1 MKSLYRMLVF
11 GTLLTVTYPLC
22 AQQSPVYSHYFLNP
36 FLYNPS
42 FVASNGYT
50 EVYLNYRSQWAGV
63 EGSPTTGT
71 LSVHLPLSYR
81 AGLAFTGYQDK
92 AGALKTTT
100 GLATFAYQV
109 YLGNNINDNHKI
121 AFGLSAGVTS
131 ASIQAGDGYANDPVV
146 GTTSSLEGQ
155 FGVHYQRGNFKLAFA
170 IPRLFNTYVAS
181 ENSFNKVGISQVR
194 NTISSVSYGIY
205 FSQRIVFE
213 PMIIYRTND
222 NTSAQLEGLGSL
234 KINDIAWFGASY
246 RQNYGAAAFAGTNIK
261 DKLKVGYAYEFA
273 AGRKSSL
280 GSGTHEVQLILRL
293 GKKKDPQVK
302 TKLKT
307 IHASSE
313 PVESDVPDS
322 EEAIAQDEDI
332 VQPEKKAEPAK
343 STAPVRTEQREQEA
357 KKSEPEPGKP
367 ATVNAPAD
375 TVSKNKPTVRSVSGE
390 GLRPGHYV
398 VVGVFHIPVYA
409 EKYAFNLRRA
419 GYPADVAYHPEKRY
433 YVVHMNDAPPTK
445 EEAQKL
451 CNKYRRMSRYTFRDT
466 WIISIE

>member
-1 MKSLYRMLVF
+1 MKLLIRILCTSLFMITQSLY
-11 GTLLTVTYPLC
+11 
-22 AQQSPVYSHYFLNP
+22 AQQSTLYSHYFLNP

-42 FVASNGYT
+42 FVAPSGYT

-63 EGSPTTGT
+63 EGAPTTGT
-71 LSVHLPLSYR
+71 LSVHVPLSYR
-81 AGLAFTGYQDK
+81 TGIAFTGYQDK
-92 AGALKTTT
+92 AGVLKTTT

-109 YLGNNINDNHKI
+109 YLGNKVNDNHKL

-131 ASIQAGDGYANDPVV
+131 VSVQSGDGYASDPVV
-146 GTTSSLEGQ
+146 GATSSFEGQ
-155 FGVHYQRGNFKLAFA
+155 FGMHYQRGNLKVAFA

-181 ENSFNKVGISQVR
+181 ENNFNKVGVNQLR
-194 NTISSVSYGIY
+194 NTVSSASYSIY
-205 FSQRIVFE
+205 FSQRVVFE
-213 PMIIYRTND
+213 PMVIYRTND
-222 NTSAQLEGLGSL
+222 NTSAQVEGLGSVR
-234 KINDIAWFGASY
+234 INNIVWLGASY
-246 RQNYGAAAFAGTNIK
+246 RQHYGAAAFVGTNIK

-313 PVESDVPDS
+313 PVESDVSDS
-322 EEAIAQDEDI
+322 EEAIARDEDI
-332 VQPEKKAEPAK
+332 VQPEKKAEAAR
-343 STAPVRTEQREQEA
+343 SAAPVRTEQREQEA
-357 KKSEPEPGKP
+357 KKSEPEPRIP

-375 TVSKNKPTVRSVSGE
+375 TVIKNKPTVRSLSGE

-433 YVVHMNDAPPTK
+433 YIVHMNDAPPTK

>member
-1 MKSLYRMLVF
+1 MKSLLRILVL
-11 GTLLTVTYPLC
+11 GTLLTVTYSLH
-22 AQQSPVYSHYFLNP
+22 AQQSQVYSHYFLNP

-42 FVASNGYT
+42 FVASDGYT

-63 EGSPTTGT
+63 EGAPTTGT

-92 AGALKTTT
+92 AGVLKTTT

-109 YLGNNINDNHKI
+109 YLGNNIHDNHKI
-121 AFGLSAGVTS
+121 AFGLSAGITS
-131 ASIQAGDGYANDPVV
+131 ASIRSGDGYANDPVV
-146 GTTSSLEGQ
+146 GSTSSLEGQ

-194 NTISSVSYGIY
+194 NTISSASYGIY
-205 FSQRIVFE
+205 FSQRIMFE
-213 PMIIYRTND
+213 PMIIYRTSD

-234 KINDIAWFGASY
+234 KINNIAWVGASY
-246 RQNYGAAAFAGTNIK
+246 RQDYGAAAFVGTNIK
-261 DKLKVGYAYEFA
+261 DKLKIGYAYEFA
-273 AGRKSSL
+273 AGRKSAL

-293 GKKKDPQVK
+293 GKKREPQMK

-307 IHASSE
+307 IHTSSE
-313 PVESDVPDS
+313 PVESDVPES
-322 EEAIAQDEDI
+322 DEDI
-332 VQPEKKAEPAK
+332 APQEKEAVQPEKKAETPKLTTPAG
-343 STAPVRTEQREQEA
+343 TDQPQREARQ
-357 KKSEPEPGKP
+357 SEPVP
-367 ATVNAPAD
+367 ATVATSAD
-375 TVSKNKPTVRSVSGE
+375 TARQHKQVVRSLSGE

-398 VVGVFHIPVYA
+398 VVGVFRAPGYA

-419 GYPADVAYHPEKRY
+419 GYPADAAYYPEKSY
-433 YVVHMNDAPPTK
+433 YIVHMNDAPTTK